1 MGSVAVTFKETS
13 CAKIQGEDEK
23 MLDELKHRMSEG
35 MVEGAKQQAAHLW
48 DSVKKE
54 KVVELVA
61 EKVASSEIN
70 LFGLSAFPTDRSQV
84 NAFLAFFSVF
94 FFILAILTVYF
105 TGPHDST
112 PHRGEEEEE
121 EGEEKDLDHRDY
133 RSL

>member
-70 LFGLSAFPTDRSQV
+70 LFGLSAF
-84 NAFLAFFSVF
+84 

-121 EGEEKDLDHRDY
+121 GEE
-133 RSL
+133 